1 MLELLGVEAVG
12 SVVIA
17 GLLVR
22 EATQWTVE
30 GFGIE
35 GRGPKV
41 LLSIVFAVA
50 ATYLIALAGWGKWSE
65 ELLGL
70 VWSAAWGAHA
80 IKSLGNGGLTVE
92 VVEDPD
98 GEVG

>member
-1 MLELLGVEAVG
+1 MLELLGVEAV
-12 SVVIA
+12 SVIVIA

-35 GRGPKV
+35 RRGPKV
-41 LLSIVFAVA
+41 LISIVVAVI

-70 VWSAAWGAHA
+70 VWAAAWTAHA
-80 IKSLGNGGLTVE
+80 AKGWGGGLLIE

-98 GEVG
+98 DREVR